1 MRVFDF
7 IHRKYS
13 YGRRLRRLCVQL
25 AEIIPS
31 NARVLD
37 VGCGDGQLAWLIMQ
51 RRPDVKIQGIDVLV
65 RTETKIDVAP
75 FDGNVIPYPSVSFD
89 FVIFSDVLHHTID
102 PFILLREAARVARKA
117 IILKD
122 HLCDGLLAG
131 PTLRFMDQVGN
142 ARHGV
147 ALPYNY
153 WSRQKWLDAFG
164 NLGLSIS
171 AWKEDL
177 KLYPAWA
184 DFVFGRSLHF
194 VAKLDLP

>member
-1 MRVFDF
+1 MRVFDL

-13 YGRRLRRLCVQL
+13 YSRRLRRLCLQL

-51 RRPDVKIQGIDVLV
+51 TRPDVKIQGIDILV

-75 FDGNVIPYPSVSFD
+75 FDGNVIPYPNCSFD
-89 FVIFSDVLHHTID
+89 LVIFSDVLHHTID
-102 PFILLREAARVARKA
+102 PLILLREAARVARKA

-122 HLCDGLLAG
+122 HLCNGLLAG

-171 AWKEDL
+171 TWKEDL

-184 DFVFGRSLHF
+184 DLIFGRSLHF
-194 VAKLDLP
+194 VAKLDVP

>member
-1 MRVFDF
+1 
-7 IHRKYS
+7 
-13 YGRRLRRLCVQL
+13 
-25 AEIIPS
+25 
-31 NARVLD
+31 LD

-51 RRPDVKIQGIDVLV
+51 TRPDVKIQGIDILV

-75 FDGNVIPYPSVSFD
+75 FDGNVIPYPNCSFD
-89 FVIFSDVLHHTID
+89 LVIFSDVLHHTID
-102 PFILLREAARVARKA
+102 PLILLREAARVARKA

-122 HLCDGLLAG
+122 HLCNGLLAG

-171 AWKEDL
+171 TWKEDL

-184 DFVFGRSLHF
+184 DLIFGRSLHF
-194 VAKLDLP
+194 VAKLDVP

>member
-1 MRVFDF
+1 
-7 IHRKYS
+7 
-13 YGRRLRRLCVQL
+13 
-25 AEIIPS
+25 
-31 NARVLD
+31 LD

-51 RRPDVKIQGIDVLV
+51 KRPDVKIQGIDILV

-75 FDGNVIPYPSVSFD
+75 FDGNVIPYPNVSFD

-102 PFILLREAARVARKA
+102 PLILLREAARVARKA

-184 DFVFGRSLHF
+184 DLIFGRSLHF
-194 VAKLDLP
+194 VAKLDVP